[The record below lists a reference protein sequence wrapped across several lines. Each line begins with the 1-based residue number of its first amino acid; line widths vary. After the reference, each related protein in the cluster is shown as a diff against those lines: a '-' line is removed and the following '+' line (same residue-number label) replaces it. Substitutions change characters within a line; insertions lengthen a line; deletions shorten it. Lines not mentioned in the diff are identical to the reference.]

1 MHVQLRLLAALRY
14 NEDLI
19 LQSSYVVIDGM
30 PENWD
35 PGPQWGPSRTTRVP
49 VFRFF

>member
-1 MHVQLRLLAALRY
+1 MHVQLRLLAVLRY

-35 PGPQWGPSRTTRVP
+35 PGPQWDPSRTTRVP